1 MSYSSAG
8 SQQNIARPIALVL
21 GVVYLAAGVI
31 GFAATGFHGFVTPHG
46 STFIGFPVN
55 IFHNIV
61 HIGIG
66 AILII
71 ASRLPDAT
79 MTQGILLGVGIVYV
93 AATLLGF
100 LGKLPII
107 AVTSASNADNF
118 LHLFSAAVA
127 LLGGLAGAAQQHDAD
142 AAFGR

>member
-1 MSYSSAG
+1 MSTSG
-8 SQQNIARPIALVL
+8 STQNIAKPVALVL

-31 GFAATGFHGFVTPHG
+31 GFAVTGFDGFVTPKG
-46 STFIGFPVN
+46 STLLGFPLNV
-55 IFHNIV
+55 FHNIV

-66 AILII
+66 AILIV

-79 MTQGILLGVGIVYV
+79 MTQGILLAVGVFYV

-107 AVTSASNADNF
+107 AVTTAQNADNF
-118 LHLFSAAVA
+118 LHLASASLA
-127 LLGGLAGAAQQHDAD
+127 LFGGLAGAYQQRDAD
-142 AAFGR
+142 AAYGQ